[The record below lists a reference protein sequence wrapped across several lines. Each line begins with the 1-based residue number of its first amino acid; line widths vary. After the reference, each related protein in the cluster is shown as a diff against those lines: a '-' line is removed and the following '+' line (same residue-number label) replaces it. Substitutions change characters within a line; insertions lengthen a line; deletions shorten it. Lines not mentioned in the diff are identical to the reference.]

1 MPRRKRCRLMVCR
14 LRCVALTAP
23 LALFVMLV
31 TLLDP
36 LSTKY
41 EEDEHE
47 FYEHVSPRF
56 VDLEEILQDEVH
68 MDKDG
73 LSSWSSFREDQLL
86 VVHSDGKLSTQDGKR
101 GNYKMVKT
109 AVQRKGD
116 SRVLTIGKPTTPKH
130 VTVHELGAESPAR
143 RLRVREVPND
153 RLSFRRK
160 LPDLRHT
167 LCPVNHDIS
176 KLPTASIIICFH
188 NEALSTL
195 LRTVYSILETV
206 PKSLLQ
212 EIILVDDLSQ
222 QAYLKTTLSE
232 YISRLER
239 VKLIRSNKRVGVIGG
254 RLLGAARASGDVLVF
269 MDSHCEC
276 PRGWLEPLLTQ
287 IADDRHRVVAPVLD
301 VIDLKSFQY
310 LQMIDQQRGVI
321 DWNLDFH
328 WEPLPVS
335 QMEKERS
342 PISPIR
348 SPILPGGVLA
358 IDRHYFQNIGAYD
371 PDLSIW
377 GLENVELSI
386 RVWLC
391 GGSLEILPC
400 SRVGRLNNENVFDA
414 LPDERTLLRNKV
426 RVVETWL
433 DSFKQIF
440 YMRDTAAYL
449 ASKAEDTNSTERLNL
464 RRRLECKNF
473 DWFLKNIYPELYI
486 PQDRPGYSG
495 QLFNVGTGYCADV
508 KTTWDATE
516 SLVQLSTCTG
526 NGRQHCEYNNMKEI
540 RCGSSGQKCF
550 DVKEEKVILTN
561 CTSEEKTQQRQ
572 QWDVQKDG
580 HIFHIVSEKCLEVVD
595 SSGVK
600 GLFLHQCSQAASQ
613 QWRFEQLVFTT
624 KG

>member
-14 LRCVALTAP
+14 LRCVVLTAP

-41 EEDEHE
+41 EENKHE

-56 VDLEEILQDEVH
+56 VDLEEILQDEVQ

-86 VVHSDGKLSTQDGKR
+86 VVHSDGKLSTHDGKR
-101 GNYKMVKT
+101 GNYKMLKT
-109 AVQRKGD
+109 TVQKKVD
-116 SRVLTIGKPTTPKH
+116 SWVLTLGKTTSPMH
-130 VTVHELGAESPAR
+130 VTVNELGAESPAR
-143 RLRVREVPND
+143 MLRVREVPNEL
-153 RLSFRRK
+153 LSLRRK

-176 KLPTASIIICFH
+176 KLPTTSIIICFH

-212 EIILVDDLSQ
+212 EVILVDDLSQ

-335 QMEKERS
+335 QTEKERS

-400 SRVGRLNNENVFDA
+400 SRVGHLNNENVSDA
-414 LPDERTLLRNKV
+414 LPDERTLLKNKV

-433 DSFKQIF
+433 DSFKEIF
-440 YMRDTAAYL
+440 YRRDTAAYL

-473 DWFLKNIYPELYI
+473 DWFLKNVYPELYI

-495 QLFNVGTGYCADV
+495 QLLNVGTGYCADV
-508 KTTWDATE
+508 KTTWDAIG
-516 SLVQLSTCTG
+516 SPVQLSTCTG

-561 CTSEEKTQQRQ
+561 CTSEEKTQ
-572 QWDVQKDG
+572 WDVQKDG
-580 HIFHIVSEKCLEVVD
+580 HIFHIVSEKCLEVED
-595 SSGVK
+595 SRGVK